1 MSTQVSEVQQIG
13 RLAAAGEKMIE
24 RLRQKAFLPE
34 RRKSLGIR
42 FGIAEAAALLGC
54 STNRIRMA
62 EDDGRLPP
70 PPAGETGRR
79 LGYSIED
86 MLHMREVLG
95 ASPARAPLD
104 VPAMIAVQNF
114 KGGVGK

>member
-79 LGYSIED
+79 LGYDVHE
-86 MLHMREVLG
+86 LLAMRKVLG
-95 ASPARAPLD
+95 ASPSRRSEDEAAI
-104 VPAMIAVQNF
+104 IAVQ
-114 KGGVGK
+114 